1 MSKDV
6 FWRDAMKETV
16 PDNAFTP
23 EDKEELKKAFALG
36 MLFAEKSPEEF
47 LEILERR
54 QEERKKE
61 EKK

>member
-1 MSKDV
+1 
-6 FWRDAMKETV
+6 MKETA
-16 PDNAFTP
+16 PDNAFAP
-23 EDKEELKKAFALG
+23 EDAEGLKEAFALG

-54 QEERKKE
+54 QEEREKE